1 MSQVSADISMDLSVT
16 ADGELVLMHDD
27 YVDRTTDGCDASHPA
42 AANGFVDSH
51 GLLCEMNLDEVQ
63 RLDAGSWFSNDFNGE
78 RIPTLK
84 QVVNAPQ

>member
-27 YVDRTTDGCDASHPA
+27 YVDRTTDGCDASHPT
-42 AANGFVDSH
+42 AANRFVDSH

-63 RLDAGSWFSNDFNGE
+63 RLDAGSWFSTDFNGE